1 MIPLFPLFAMAGGLF
16 LLTREQ
22 EREIGPQPVFP
33 PDAIQKHTVLKQLE
47 GGGTARYFQ
56 PETGSALQ
64 KALSNFALEAVQ
76 PEALPNGLRLPGNVY
91 RIFPIGQGAAIGTE
105 TTALQAITM
114 AQASGLV
121 VMATLSTMLLGA
133 PTDKFLMFTTD
144 RKLAAQGSHWAIL
157 ADAAGVPAIA
167 EATPVVV
174 GGFDADLPMDVRIDI
189 ARLLSRPDAAAD
201 ELEAAAK
208 VLEGTGETA
217 QFPLAVAALRT
228 RAHAI
233 LLRDQIRRV
242 ATIPQP
248 VEVKAEVVGNPD
260 PPFTADQAVESSD
273 GTHPPVVLGSVMG
286 EKRSKKTA
294 PPNGAAQA

>member
-1 MIPLFPLFAMAGGLF
+1 MPLPLFPLFALASGLF

-91 RIFPIGQGAAIGTE
+91 RIFPIGQGGMAIGTE

-133 PTDKFLMFTTD
+133 PTDKFIMFTTD

-248 VEVKAEVVGNPD
+248 VEVKTEVVGNPD
-260 PPFTADQAVESSD
+260 PPLTVDQIVDEQ
-273 GTHPPVVLGSVMG
+273 HPPVVLGNVMG
-286 EKRSKKTA
+286 DRPKKKTA